1 VPPAEPLPPV
11 GACDADA
18 VRAPE
23 RGVRRRFSARA
34 ASQRARTSS
43 TASRAFAA
51 CGLCL
56 WLLHVLDVSGPLEA
70 YAFPLAGVAA
80 LGAVVVG
87 IVRYRPPRVSCWYA
101 LGLAVVL
108 FVIGGSLR
116 VVYSTL
122 GNLGATRSLVPDALV
137 LPGYLLLMG
146 GLLGFV
152 FARRFRTSDRGEI
165 MLDAAIASLAVFSCA
180 WVFFIRPLLVHNHVP
195 IPVRFVLIAY
205 PTMSTFLV
213 AVAFHL
219 KFSPGS
225 QRRSLSRWVV
235 VMTML
240 ILVGDILYMLAELH
254 RVTIASQLL
263 DAPYVLAFVVA
274 GAISLHPDMIELSAP
289 RRVAD
294 PFRSRARLVIVA
306 GRLAIPAVLFITKV
320 PGSVSDHV
328 VMSVTLFAL
337 IGAAAYRIFRALE
350 ASMNSE
356 ARLSHQATHDL
367 LTGLPNRGLV
377 QHYIEEALGTAN
389 LRGLHVAVLF
399 LDLDR
404 FKLVNDTFGHGHGDE
419 LLVEVAHRLRSAVRS
434 GDLISR
440 IGGDE
445 FVIVLTD
452 VANLDDA
459 VGLAERVR
467 RSLTEPFRVRDSEIF
482 VTASIGVTLA
492 DHASGSAEAEVMI
505 RDADNAMYRAKA
517 QGRNAVAV
525 FDHSMRRQVSE
536 RLALE
541 HDLRHALANGELR
554 LHYQPIVE
562 LATGRLDGA
571 EALVRWQHPTMGPL
585 PPMKFIPIAEDS
597 GLIIDIGAWVLSEA
611 CADLGRW
618 RQVLPDSDHL
628 HVSVNLS
635 TSQMRDAGL
644 IDAVQQALEAAGIS
658 GEHLHL
664 EITESLLMEDPLDA
678 IEVLSRLKTL
688 KVRLSIDDF
697 GTGYSSLAYLR
708 QFPVDRVKIDRA
720 FVDLLGDESPAD
732 ETLVP
737 AIIAMARAL
746 KVQTVA
752 EGVETPQQGA
762 ALRVL
767 GCDFGQ
773 GYLYS
778 RPIPA
783 ARAQGELTRLA
794 KLGSRLVTAS

>member
-1 VPPAEPLPPV
+1 MASAGRPVATARSRSAMRARKAGSWAVGLASVCGSSPGSTVEARWAAACAGAGGAGGTRTAAGSAPPHPCGRRAGRLRPTTSAAATASASGTSRYSAALEARDRAGACPPARLEACARAISARPPAQPPHARRPGGAARVKSTGRQLSHLLPAVAREAMRADGGPVPRREPQFEGLGGYPSASWSRGRLVPVGSARAFGVPPAEPLPPV

-180 WVFFIRPLLVHNHVP
+180 WVFFIRTLLVHNHVP

-306 GRLAIPAVLFITKV
+306 GRLAIPAVPFITQV

-554 LHYQPIVE
+554 LH
-562 LATGRLDGA
+562 
-571 EALVRWQHPTMGPL
+571 
-585 PPMKFIPIAEDS
+585 
-597 GLIIDIGAWVLSEA
+597 
-611 CADLGRW
+611 
-618 RQVLPDSDHL
+618 
-628 HVSVNLS
+628 
-635 TSQMRDAGL
+635 
-644 IDAVQQALEAAGIS
+644 
-658 GEHLHL
+658 
-664 EITESLLMEDPLDA
+664 
-678 IEVLSRLKTL
+678 
-688 KVRLSIDDF
+688 
-697 GTGYSSLAYLR
+697 
-708 QFPVDRVKIDRA
+708 
-720 FVDLLGDESPAD
+720 
-732 ETLVP
+732 
-737 AIIAMARAL
+737 
-746 KVQTVA
+746 
-752 EGVETPQQGA
+752 
-762 ALRVL
+762 
-767 GCDFGQ
+767 
-773 GYLYS
+773 
-778 RPIPA
+778 
-783 ARAQGELTRLA
+783 
-794 KLGSRLVTAS
+794 